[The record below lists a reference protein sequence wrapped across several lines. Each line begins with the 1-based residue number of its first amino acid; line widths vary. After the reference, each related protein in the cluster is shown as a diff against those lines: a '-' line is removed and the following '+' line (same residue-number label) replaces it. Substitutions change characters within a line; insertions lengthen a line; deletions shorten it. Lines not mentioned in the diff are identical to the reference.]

1 MNIVEKVNNTRYT
14 LKEILKNE
22 WDTSSIA
29 DLSNVEI
36 EKIYTTPSGNNNSL
50 PLFGVASG
58 CNFTLRHK
66 ELPSHKLHIIYYNF
80 PEIGRLNSK
89 VTKSACE
96 KLNKLYDEEI
106 IDYEDSLI
114 IIINDTISESLENSF
129 NLMNVKLQS
138 ELKEKGINEDLIDE
152 MKKNNYPLKN
162 SHFRNI
168 HLFNIN
174 NLTNNVLEHRLVPKH
189 NAIRKNKDIK
199 EILTKCNCTINQL
212 PIILKNDMIS
222 KLIRLA
228 PGDICEI
235 IRESNKC
242 GNYPFYRLCK

>member
-1 MNIVEKVNNTRYT
+1 M
-14 LKEILKNE
+14 LK
-22 WDTSSIA
+22 A
-29 DLSNVEI
+29 
-36 EKIYTTPSGNNNSL
+36 G
-50 PLFGVASG
+50 G
-58 CNFTLRHK
+58 TLRHK

-189 NAIRKNKDIK
+189 NAIRKNKDNRQI
-199 EILTKCNCTINQL
+199 EILYTDLASNDFSTLFKTMQGMQGDPNLSFQNFFYVFRLYARVLSNSVIN
-212 PIILKNDMIS
+212 M
-222 KLIRLA
+222 
-228 PGDICEI
+228 
-235 IRESNKC
+235 NKVK
-242 GNYPFYRLCK
+242 FFLFVM